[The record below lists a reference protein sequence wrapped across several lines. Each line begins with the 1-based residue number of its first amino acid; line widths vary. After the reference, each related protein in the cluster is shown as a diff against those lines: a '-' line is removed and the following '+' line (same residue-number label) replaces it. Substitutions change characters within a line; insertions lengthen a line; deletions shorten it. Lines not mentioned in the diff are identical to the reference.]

1 MHRPGFYKQLI
12 MLLGALAAAVIGGGL
27 SVSSLAE
34 SAEGTGAVPQLRR
47 LNEQQ
52 YRNSVADVLGQA
64 IEIKGRF
71 EPELRTQGLL
81 ALGSSVVSVTP
92 FGFEQFDTI
101 GRSVARQY
109 VEGVKRCPA
118 DYCASP
124 VANAITSRCATD
136 LLARLGGQ
144 LFRRPLSD
152 SEQALYSA
160 IVAQVSEQ
168 KGDIYQGLEA
178 GLSGM
183 LVAPPFLFRIEAVED
198 DPNAVGVM
206 RLTGHAKAQRLSYF
220 LWNTTP
226 DAQLLEAAEKG
237 DLHTRAGLKEQVDRL
252 LESPRLEAGVRALF
266 DDMLRFDEFD
276 KLAKDPAVFPR
287 FNFKAAAESR
297 EETLR
302 TLVDH
307 LLVDNR
313 DYRDLFTTRKTFIT
327 SSLGLIYRVPV
338 ANPGGWAAYEFPPEN
353 HPKAGGRAG
362 LLTQVSFLALHS
374 HPGRSSATLRGKAV
388 RELILCQEVPTPPA
402 NVDFSVVQDT
412 DNPQFKTARERVIA
426 HQTDAAC
433 ASCHRITDPIGLA
446 LENFD
451 GSGVY
456 RATENGVAIDASGVL
471 DGREY
476 RDAVGL
482 GEAVAKHPDTPA
494 CLVRR
499 TFEVGA
505 GRPVARDDRD
515 WMKGLNRG
523 FARSGYSLPALLRLV
538 ATSEQFFA
546 PPHSMRVQPRT
557 PSPTVAA
564 ALPHPPTGEEN

>member
-1 MHRPGFYKQLI
+1 MHRPRFYLQLTT
-12 MLLGALAAAVIGGGL
+12 LLGAMCAAAICAVVSVPTLAAA
-27 SVSSLAE
+27 A
-34 SAEGTGAVPQLRR
+34 ADGAGAIPQIRR

-52 YRNSVADVLGQA
+52 YRNSVADILGEK
-64 IEIKGRF
+64 IDIKGRF
-71 EPELRTQGLL
+71 EPELRTKGLL

-101 GRSVARQY
+101 GRSVAQQY
-109 VEGVKRCPA
+109 VDGVKKSPA

-124 VANAITSRCATD
+124 DAAGITSQCATD
-136 LLARLGGQ
+136 LLNKLGGQ

-152 SEQALYSA
+152 SERALYNGILS
-160 IVAQVSEQ
+160 QVRAQ
-168 KGDIYQGLEA
+168 KGDVYEGLKA

-183 LVAPPFLFRIEAVED
+183 LVAPPFLFRIEAVEA
-198 DPNAVGVM
+198 DPKVDGAM

-237 DLHTRAGLKEQVDRL
+237 DLHTASGLKKQVNRL
-252 LESPRLEAGVRALF
+252 LDSPRLEVGVRALF
-266 DDMLRFDEFD
+266 DDILRFDEFD

-302 TLVDH
+302 TIVDH
-307 LLVDNR
+307 LLVENN

-338 ANPGGWAAYEFPPEN
+338 ANPGGWSPYEFPEEGN
-353 HPKAGGRAG
+353 PKAGGRAG

-402 NVDFSVVQDT
+402 NVNFSVVQDT
-412 DNPQFKTARERVIA
+412 NNPQFKTARERVKA
-426 HQTDAAC
+426 HNTDAAC
-433 ASCHRITDPIGLA
+433 ASCHKITDPIGLA
-446 LENFD
+446 MENFD

-456 RATENGVAIDASGVL
+456 RAMENGALIDSTGIL

-476 RDAVGL
+476 EDAVGL
-482 GEAVAKHPDTPA
+482 GEAVAEHPDTPA

-499 TFEVGA
+499 AFEAGA
-505 GRPVARDDRD
+505 GRTVDRDERD
-515 WMKGLNRG
+515 WMKGLNRS

-538 ATSEQFFA
+538 ATSDQFYA
-546 PPHSMRVQPRT
+546 
-557 PSPTVAA
+557 PSPAPAAATVAV
-564 ALPHPPTGEEN
+564 ALPHPPAGEER

>member
-1 MHRPGFYKQLI
+1 MHRPGFYLPLVT
-12 MLLGALAAAVIGGGL
+12 LLGAMAAVLSAPLLAAPD
-27 SVSSLAE
+27 E
-34 SAEGTGAVPQLRR
+34 SAAIPQVRR

-52 YRNSVADVLGQA
+52 YRNSVADILGEH
-64 IEIKGRF
+64 IDIKGRF
-71 EPELRTQGLL
+71 EPELRTHGLL

-101 GRSVARQY
+101 GRSVAQQY
-109 VEGVKRCPA
+109 VEAVKKSPA
-118 DYCASP
+118 DYCDSP
-124 VANAITSRCATD
+124 AAAGITSQCAAD
-136 LLARLGGQ
+136 LLDRLGGQ

-152 SEQALYSA
+152 SERALYSG
-160 IVAQVSEQ
+160 ILTEVGGQ
-168 KGDIYQGLEA
+168 KDDVYEGLKA

-183 LVAPPFLFRIEAVED
+183 LVAPPFLFRIERVEA
-198 DPNAVGVM
+198 DPDRAGAM
-206 RLTGHAKAQRLSYF
+206 RLDSYAKAQRLSYF

-226 DAQLLEAAEKG
+226 DAQLLDAAAKG
-237 DLHTRAGLKEQVDRL
+237 DLHTRSGLKKQVNRL
-252 LESPRLEAGVRALF
+252 LASPRLEAGVRALF

-287 FNFKAAAESR
+287 FNFKAAADSR

-302 TLVDH
+302 TIVDH
-307 LLVDNR
+307 LLVENA
-313 DYRDLFTTRKTFIT
+313 DYRELFTTRKTFLT

-338 ANPGGWAAYEFPPEN
+338 ANPGGWSTYVFPPGDN
-353 HPKAGGRAG
+353 PKAGDRAG
-362 LLTQVSFLALHS
+362 LLTRVSFLALHS

-412 DNPQFKTARERVIA
+412 DNPQFKTARERVLA

-446 LENFD
+446 MENFD
-451 GSGVY
+451 GSGVF
-456 RATENGVAIDASGVL
+456 RAMENGVAIDSSGVL

-476 RDAVGL
+476 EDAVGL
-482 GEAVAKHPDTPA
+482 GAAVAAHPDTPA

-499 TFEVGA
+499 VFEA
-505 GRPVARDDRD
+505 GSGRTVERDESE
-515 WMKGLNRG
+515 WMKGLNRR

-538 ATSEQFFA
+538 ATSDQFHA
-546 PPHSMRVQPRT
+546 PSQSVQAKAP
-557 PSPTVAA
+557 AA
-564 ALPHPPTGEEN
+564 DSLAVALPHPPTGEEK